1 MKKRVAKIFAA
12 AALLLVSIISL
23 YPFFTMILMS
33 TYKTEEIF
41 KGIPFLPSDY
51 FMKNVSIVM
60 ESGFV
65 RTYINS
71 LIISVSATIGCIL
84 ISAMAGYAL
93 SVYPFKWKKALFS
106 FVMMTMMVPSQIGII
121 GYMIEMKT
129 LRLAGT
135 LWTMILLWL
144 ACGFGAF
151 WMTQFIQGAL
161 PIEIVECARIDG
173 CGELK
178 IFFRIALPCMVSG
191 ITTLALLI
199 FLWSWNSYLV
209 PLVFVNSPKLYTI
222 PVYIRS
228 LGNAYRTDYAAQIT
242 GLLLA
247 TIPLILMFILGSKS
261 FIKGLT
267 AGAVKG

>member
-1 MKKRVAKIFAA
+1 MYI
-12 AALLLVSIISL
+12 LL
-23 YPFFTMILMS
+23 
-33 TYKTEEIF
+33 
-41 KGIPFLPSDY
+41 
-51 FMKNVSIVM
+51 
-60 ESGFV
+60 SGK
-65 RTYINS
+65 S
-71 LIISVSATIGCIL
+71 S
-84 ISAMAGYAL
+84 
-93 SVYPFKWKKALFS
+93 FS

-135 LWTMILLWL
+135 LWPMILLWL

>member
-1 MKKRVAKIFAA
+1 
-12 AALLLVSIISL
+12 
-23 YPFFTMILMS
+23 
-33 TYKTEEIF
+33 
-41 KGIPFLPSDY
+41 
-51 FMKNVSIVM
+51 
-60 ESGFV
+60 
-65 RTYINS
+65 
-71 LIISVSATIGCIL
+71 
-84 ISAMAGYAL
+84 
-93 SVYPFKWKKALFS
+93 
-106 FVMMTMMVPSQIGII
+106 
-121 GYMIEMKT
+121 MIEMKT

-135 LWTMILLWL
+135 LWPMILLWL